1 MFERY
6 IDNSDKNKQKLNS
19 FLELLDG
26 YIKTDEEN
34 NSIKKQL
41 ISLSSQEISHIFEL
55 AKDNPELQ
63 IEIWRVLPDEI
74 VDNPE
79 NYQLFEAVL
88 DNKFGEYLQKIDK
101 KELVKLLNSSRTESR
116 SNG

>member
-19 FLELLDG
+19 FLELLDS
-26 YIKTDEEN
+26 YLKTDEEN
-34 NSIKKQL
+34 SSLQKQL
-41 ISLSSQEISHIFEL
+41 INISTQELSHIFEL
-55 AKDNPELQ
+55 AKNNPELQ

-79 NYQLFEAVL
+79 NSPIFEAVL

-101 KELVKLLNSSRTESR
+101 KELVKLLNSSRREFR